1 MILKKGFRWQSAGSN
16 VLFAANIF
24 ILFLLIFNGRV
35 VLPPWLQ
42 VLGRMHP
49 LLLHFPIVLILV
61 AGILTFIRL
70 REPAAESWKQ
80 QLTSVLLLLGAL
92 SAAVTVIMGLFL
104 AKEEGYNGSGI
115 LQWHKWSG
123 VGICWLASGLYW
135 LGQSAASRPLL
146 LKSGA
151 AATMLLLIITGHFGA
166 DITHGE
172 NFVLAPVTP
181 AGKGPQVPF
190 DEALVYEHL
199 VKPILEEKCM
209 NCHNAGKAKGE
220 LAMDLPQQ
228 LLKGGKSGKLFV
240 AGKPEVSLLLERLHL
255 PPDAKKH
262 MPPAGKPQLTP
273 EETTLLY
280 YWIKGGADFKTKVA
294 ALPAHDSLRLL
305 AATILQPAAKPA
317 PVYDFAAADE
327 KLVQQLNNNYRVIYP
342 IALHAAPL
350 IVNCYNKDQF
360 NRKSI
365 EELLP
370 LKKQIIEI
378 HLQKMPVSD
387 DDLKILS
394 QFEQLRVLNLS
405 FTNVKGQTL
414 SALATLP
421 HLESLSLSG
430 TTVTLSQLQALKKA
444 PALKE
449 LYLWNTA
456 LSAADLQQVQSDFKS
471 VAVIKGF
478 MDDGKQP
485 LKLNQPLLAN
495 TSMIFTGRM
504 QLVLKHPIRGVEIR
518 YTTDGSVP
526 DSMNSPLFKDS
537 LLLENNTTIRAIACK
552 QGWYASDPV
561 QYSFAKST
569 YIPDSVVLLT
579 QPNSTYA
586 GSGAKTLT
594 DGQKGGMDQGNGKWL
609 GYTGGD
615 LQAMLLFKKAVPMKA
630 VSVGILRNING
641 YIFPPTK
648 VEVWGGA
655 DAQHLKL
662 LKRILP
668 AAGKKE
674 DPAASMDIEC
684 SFPQT
689 SVSCVKLVLEP
700 IDKLPLWHPG
710 KGSHGWVFADEVLFN

>member
-1 MILKKGFRWQSAGSN
+1 MILKQRFRWQSAGSS

-24 ILFLLIFNGRV
+24 ILFLLIFNNQV

-49 LLLHFPIVLILV
+49 LLLHFPIVLIII
-61 AGILTFIRL
+61 AGVLTFIRL
-70 REPAAESWKQ
+70 RDPAAAAWKQ
-80 QLTSVLLLLGAL
+80 QLTAVLLLAGAL

-104 AKEEGYNGSGI
+104 SKEEGYNGSGI

-123 VGICWLASGLYW
+123 VSMFWLASGLYW
-135 LGQSAASRPLL
+135 LGESAVPRPLL
-146 LKSGA
+146 QKGGVVI
-151 AATMLLLIITGHFGA
+151 TILLLIITGHFGA

-181 AGKGPQVPF
+181 AGKGAQVPF
-190 DEALVYEHL
+190 DQALVYEHL
-199 VKPILEEKCM
+199 VKPVLEEKCM

-240 AGKPEVSLLLERLHL
+240 AGKPEVSLLLERLHMPL
-255 PPDAKKH
+255 DAKKH

-273 EETTLLY
+273 EEIALLY
-280 YWIKGGADFKTKVA
+280 YWVKAGADFKTKVA
-294 ALPAHDSLRLL
+294 ALPAQDSLRLL
-305 AATILQPAAKPA
+305 AATMLQPAAKA
-317 PVYDFAAADE
+317 EPVYDFSAADE
-327 KLVQQLNNNYRVIYP
+327 KLVQKLNNNYRVVYP

-360 NRKSI
+360 NSKAI

-370 LKKQIIEI
+370 LKKQIIEM
-378 HLQKMPVSD
+378 HLQKMPVQD
-387 DDLKILS
+387 ADLKTIA

-414 SALATLP
+414 AALAALP
-421 HLESLSLSG
+421 NLESLSLSG
-430 TTVTLSQLQALKKA
+430 TPVTLAQLQALKKA

-449 LYLWNTA
+449 LYVWNTA
-456 LSAADLQQVQSDFKS
+456 LSAADLQQVQASFKQI
-471 VAVIKGF
+471 AVIKGF

-485 LKLNQPLLAN
+485 LKLNQPQLLN
-495 TSMIFTGRM
+495 TAMIFTNRM
-504 QLVLKHPIRGVEIR
+504 QLLLKHPIKGVEIH
-518 YTTDGSVP
+518 YTTDGSAP
-526 DSMNSPLFKDS
+526 DSVNSPVFKDS
-537 LLLENNTTIRAIACK
+537 LLLEANTTIRAIACK

-561 QYSFAKST
+561 QYSFSKSS

-594 DGQKGGMDQGNGKWL
+594 DWQKGGLDQGNGKWL
-609 GYTGGD
+609 GYNGT
-615 LQAMLLFKKAVPMKA
+615 AMEALLLFKKAVPLQN

-641 YIFPPTK
+641 YIFPPAK
-648 VEVWGGA
+648 VEIWGGP

-662 LKRILP
+662 LKRVLP
-668 AAGKKE
+668 AAGKKD
-674 DPAASMDIEC
+674 DPAATMDIIC
-684 SFPQT
+684 SFPVT
-689 SVSCVKLVLEP
+689 TLSCVKVVMTP
-700 IDKLPLWHPG
+700 VAKLPEWHPG
-710 KGSHGWVFADEVLFN
+710 KGSAGWAFADEVLFN